1 MGLFVFVGKLIGACK
16 LIENLRVDARIE
28 VMWRAQRSK
37 IEIMNGMLDETA
49 YLYF

>member
-1 MGLFVFVGKLIGACK
+1 MFAGKSIGVFK